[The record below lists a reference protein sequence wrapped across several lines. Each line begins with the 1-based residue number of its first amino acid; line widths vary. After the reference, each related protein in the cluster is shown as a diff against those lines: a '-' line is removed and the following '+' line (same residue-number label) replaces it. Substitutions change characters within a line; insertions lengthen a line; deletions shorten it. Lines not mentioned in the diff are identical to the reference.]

1 MWIVKLRLVFRSRT
15 TGRLSRITI
24 RTAFT
29 REAND
34 RSLEPDH
41 PWRQHA
47 AASHRLAMAP
57 MTQGAPP
64 KPGHGVE
71 IHGANGYLVHQFLAA
86 DANRRTD
93 EYGGSMENRARF
105 AIELTRAVSTR
116 ARFHSQWASTWRG
129 FRGDD
134 APGLQTPH
142 GARHRPDANL
152 PSHASARD
160 RRHESENVPNRHNIT
175 EYLKY
180 LFYIFQK

>member
-1 MWIVKLRLVFRSRT
+1 MRLVFRSRT

-34 RSLEPDH
+34 RFLEHDH

-47 AASHRLAMAP
+47 AASSRH
-57 MTQGAPP
+57 GAHDAQPRRRSR
-64 KPGHGVE
+64 GHGVE

-160 RRHESENVPNRHNIT
+160 RRHESENVPNRHNTI